1 MTDSMFRGERGVE
14 FRGIGM
20 LADLDGLVVI
30 VRVELATKESPG
42 EGSAGWRLQKFLG
55 KVGSSNSR

>member
-30 VRVELATKESPG
+30 VRVELVTKESVP
-42 EGSAGWRLQKFLG
+42 W
-55 KVGSSNSR
+55 